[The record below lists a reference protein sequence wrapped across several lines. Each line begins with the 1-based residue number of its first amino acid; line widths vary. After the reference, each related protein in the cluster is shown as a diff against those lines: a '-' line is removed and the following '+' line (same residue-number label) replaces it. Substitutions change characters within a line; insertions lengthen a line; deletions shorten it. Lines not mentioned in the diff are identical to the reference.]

1 MRVFIDI
8 ETLPGPEKPALE
20 EVKVPSN
27 YKDPAKIRAYQ
38 EEKLEEVYRAQALDS
53 MKGQILA
60 IGKAVDDEPAGCH
73 IQGLD
78 GIHSER
84 DLLNRFY
91 EELQAISQNVYERAI
106 YLVNLTWIG
115 HNIKAFDL
123 TWLWR
128 HALKYRLYN
137 LAEIIPRERYSKQI
151 VDTMDLW
158 AADYKDRVS
167 LDNIASFLG
176 LPGKPDGIDGS
187 KVYDLY
193 QAGRLKEIADYC
205 QQDVELTRQIY
216 ELITG

>member
-38 EEKLEEVYRAQALDS
+38 EKKLEGVYRNQALDS
-53 MKGQILA
+53 MKGQIWA
-60 IGKAVDDEPAGCH
+60 IGWAIDDEPARCL
-73 IQGLD
+73 IQGVD

-91 EELQAISQNVYERAI
+91 EELQAISQNI
-106 YLVNLTWIG
+106 YGRDIHLVNLTWIG

-151 VDTMDLW
+151 VDTMEVW